1 MNTTLF
7 IEHSNLFCML
17 INININTKQK
27 QTSKAAYKGLTFE

>member
-17 INININTKQK
+17 ININTKQK